1 LLQGACPPKIQ
12 IPCELHLEFQT
23 WILKSTEVLFF
34 FFLAEKNKKT
44 KQNKTKQNKNRG
56 KETKT
61 HAQTKQNQ
69 GGQLCNE
76 TKLAVSW
83 LV

>member
-1 LLQGACPPKIQ
+1 
-12 IPCELHLEFQT
+12 
-23 WILKSTEVLFF
+23 
-34 FFLAEKNKKT
+34 LAEKNKKT